1 MVQNFFRK
9 SLDAF
14 VSRQTNI
21 FSAAFFIIF
30 TTILSQVL
38 GLLKRRLLVSYFGA
52 SNEAGIFLAAFSI
65 PDFIFLVAIGGAL
78 SSSFIPIFSEYI
90 SKNRKEEAFTF
101 ASSLITISMGVF
113 ALISVVVILFANQLA
128 FLITPRSS
136 PHDLLL
142 MASFIRII
150 QLTQL
155 FFVLGTILT
164 AILQSFQHFL
174 IPGIASAL
182 YNLGIIIGLVLFSP
196 FFGIYGAV
204 IGVLLGSVF
213 FCAAQIPLLKKVEFI
228 YVFTLS
234 LRQDLKR
241 FFYLMIPTSLTIMAS
256 QGGNLIN
263 VFFANYV
270 SPRSYLIFEFAQTL
284 AIAPVLLFGQS
295 IAQASFPS
303 LALKKDERQEFLSI
317 FISSFNQILYL
328 VLPISAI
335 LIVLRIPLVRF
346 AYGAQKLDWPA
357 TVEIGHTLAFFSL
370 SAFAQSLIY
379 LLSRAFY
386 AYKNTR
392 TPFVITLFS
401 VILNVTLAYYFI
413 VVRGSGVYAL
423 ALANSISY
431 IVSILL
437 MVALLDARL
446 HLPKLLMLTSLLKI
460 LLASVVMGFAL
471 YIPIKLLDQLVFDTT
486 RTINLII
493 LSGIASVAGLTAYIF
508 FTWLLDIH
516 EAYYIIKVIQNM
528 SGKHVAVNR
537 MLKQVGELIGG
548 SKQNA

>member
-1 MVQNFFRK
+1 MQNFFRK